1 MAKDIGR
8 FDRNTGEILQ
18 PEPPFVKAYAEHIT
32 SVKGVTKM
40 QTSVLWFLLSR
51 MNFDNT
57 VCISIRVRNKF
68 IDEMKTSSSSFS
80 NCVTALA
87 KAGFIDIEGHGQYFI
102 NPDYFTKSDWTK
114 TKKLVAKWTFSDSGV
129 EFQKDI
135 IDDDGTVLI
144 EAEDPPAKKPKAI
157 AVKSKPSTIV
167 IPDFIDRGL
176 WDDFLVLRKKLK
188 APNNERSLNS
198 LLKKLAKFH
207 DDGHDINAIIQ
218 ESYDNGWKSVFEP
231 KKIKGNKGSLMSK
244 NTRNAQEFIDRKRMN

>member
-1 MAKDIGR
+1 MANIVRVDT
-8 FDRNTGEILQ
+8 DTGEIKT
-18 PEPPFVKAYAEHIT
+18 EPPFVKAYVGHLAT
-32 SVKGVTKM
+32 VKGLPPM
-40 QTSVLWFLLSR
+40 QTEVLYFLLCN
-51 MNFDNT
+51 MNYDNT
-57 VCISIRVRNKF
+57 VAITRRKKLAF
-68 IDEMKTSSSSFS
+68 IDDHKTTSQTFS
-80 NCVTALA
+80 NCISRLA
-87 KAGFIDIEGHGQYFI
+87 VVGFIDIEDVSQYFI
-102 NPDYFTKSDWTK
+102 NPDYFTKSDWSK

-198 LLKKLAKFH
+198 LLKKLSGFH
-207 DDGHDINAIIQ
+207 NDGHDVNAIIQ